1 MWWDKC
7 DLIQNVWERKLN
19 FWRRPPLKT
28 IFGPLDSR
36 CTVDMRV
43 VQFNFTHLLLQSQS
57 PDPWQGSLHVTN
69 FPTSVSDCS
78 FQPRYPKPCPGWNCS
93 RPLPF
98 PLHNHQVEHTWRHS
112 FSSWGL
118 RTRKTKS
125 RPPVSAVVLSQIWP
139 WAQFFTNKLRINN
152 VSAITGH
159 LEGSSVRLPKGSS
172 ALTLGKSCKTRVADF
187 VSSQCFPMFVTFE
200 NMWFRNCILIKL
212 IFDLEKLSGAGRP
225 NRRMCAV
232 FKPLSDTAF
241 CRVQWL
247 NSPQGCYYTFKSW
260 SSNLSKTSTT

>member
-1 MWWDKC
+1 MCRMKHWPR
-7 DLIQNVWERKLN
+7 QRKWAL
-19 FWRRPPLKT
+19 
-28 IFGPLDSR
+28 SR
-36 CTVDMRV
+36 ETLQKATVDMRV
-43 VQFNFTHLLLQSQS
+43 VQFDFIHLLLQSQS
-57 PDPWQGSLHVTN
+57 PDPWQGFLHVTN

-139 WAQFFTNKLRINN
+139 WAQFFTNKLCINN
-152 VSAITGH
+152 VLAITGH

-172 ALTLGKSCKTRVADF
+172 ALTLGKWCKTRVADF
-187 VSSQCFPMFVTFE
+187 VC
-200 NMWFRNCILIKL
+200 
-212 IFDLEKLSGAGRP
+212 
-225 NRRMCAV
+225 
-232 FKPLSDTAF
+232 
-241 CRVQWL
+241 
-247 NSPQGCYYTFKSW
+247 
-260 SSNLSKTSTT
+260 